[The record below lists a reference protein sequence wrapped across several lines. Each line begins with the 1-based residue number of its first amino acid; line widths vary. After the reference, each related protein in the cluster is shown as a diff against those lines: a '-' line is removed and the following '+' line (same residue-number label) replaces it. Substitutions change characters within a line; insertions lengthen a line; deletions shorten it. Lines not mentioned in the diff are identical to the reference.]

1 MWTSSG
7 GKWHLRRQGEKVTHP
22 FDGRLATDSDSETPP
37 SYIELS
43 TISRKEWEQMIRSGV
58 RSRLVGEEEA
68 VRQVRNRAIQN
79 ARKQGSLARTDQ
91 IVRQQTNTGIL
102 AGNQGETE
110 ILAENQG
117 KKDPQKGMRAAE
129 SCRNGWPATTQER
142 VPVPQRAEEVSN
154 DLPKGYPIETMEG
167 TDDTESREPA
177 QQVDEIRNV
186 IEEADKEVMPPSIG
200 QDGDGQ
206 EAQYSFRHRKGN
218 PIEMMEGQNDLPEDI
233 PIDTVMEGTE
243 DANQESRKP
252 AQQADE
258 IRDRIEEADEVIP
271 PNIGQNDDSQEA
283 PYSFRH
289 RRRWPP
295 GMVRN

>member
-110 ILAENQG
+110 ILAGNQG
-117 KKDPQKGMRAAE
+117 KKDPQK
-129 SCRNGWPATTQER
+129 
-142 VPVPQRAEEVSN
+142 
-154 DLPKGYPIETMEG
+154 DPIETMEG

-177 QQVDEIRNV
+177 QQADEIRNV

-200 QDGDGQ
+200 QDGDGP

-218 PIEMMEGQNDLPEDI
+218 PIEMMEGQNDLPEEI

-243 DANQESRKP
+243 DAKQESRKP

-271 PNIGQNDDSQEA
+271 PDIGQNDDSQEA